1 MIGENWNAMMYD
13 HMRAMQND
21 FVAIYFV
28 MMIILGNII
37 MLNLF
42 LAILLSNFDRQRNK
56 GEKEKIFNA
65 FGSLL
70 SMGYKLNI
78 AIAYLFDDQDFTRH
92 IEDKV
97 LKAKDEEGA
106 FDRKKA

>member
-1 MIGENWNAMMYD
+1 
-13 HMRAMQND
+13 
-21 FVAIYFV
+21 
-28 MMIILGNII
+28 

-78 AIAYLFDDQDFTRH
+78 AIAYLFDD
-92 IEDKV
+92 
-97 LKAKDEEGA
+97 
-106 FDRKKA
+106 

>member
-1 MIGENWNAMMYD
+1 MMYD